1 MINISQGQ
9 WQQVNNTLNAKIF
22 SELHYEELLIIEK
35 LKINHYK
42 NEQKRHLSIENTETT
57 QGVELAVNAK
67 NAHVCQ
73 WISGDNVWQF
83 NAVECIWGNLVVD
96 EKSLTRNGQVN
107 IVSAELLADIAHVIK
122 LDDII
127 LGNLIEE
134 IQQTLFADLIATEKL
149 AQYDTDTLSKLSGV
163 ALQALLKGHPKVL
176 ANKDRL
182 GWGTDELNRYSP
194 EAANPFQLHFIAV
207 HKKIAT
213 TGIEKLDT
221 ENHQQTVKR
230 MLAEMMSEAQM
241 ITLFEVFSTQQKDLN
256 DYWIIPTHPW
266 QFQHF
271 IVPQFT
277 AQFADDSLIDLGV
290 TGDNYQAQQSI
301 RTLSNISRPKNND
314 VKLPITILNTS
325 CYRGIPGKYITSGAA
340 LSEFI
345 QHLCGEDDFL
355 QQANFKVLKE
365 WAGIHVSNPNQAN
378 IAQTPYRYNEMLGVI
393 LRQSPEAVLQGQQQD
408 KLAAALMQTDAQGQ
422 SLIKQ
427 YITASGLTVES
438 WLTQLFD
445 TTVIPLYHLMCKYGL
460 ALVAHGQNLTL
471 LMEDNVPKGLAIKD
485 FHGDLRIVDQAFPEH
500 QGLPGAIAAQ
510 LTKLP
515 AQYLLHDLYTG
526 HFVTVLRFVSP
537 YLADEM
543 TYSEEDFY
551 QLLAQRILHYQSQY
565 PELQERFQQFD
576 LLAETMEKVCI
587 NRVRFNVGYQDTSE
601 RLLPVLATPLNNPLY
616 PIAGYQ

>member
-1 MINISQGQ
+1 MVNVNQAQ
-9 WQQVNNTLNAKIF
+9 WQQVNNRLNAKIL
-22 SELHYEELLIIEK
+22 SELHYEELLVMDKI
-35 LKINHYK
+35 KINDCESVNKQHFSV
-42 NEQKRHLSIENTETT
+42 ETTETK
-57 QGVELAVNAK
+57 QGVELTASNTNK
-67 NAHVCQ
+67 HTYQ
-73 WISGDNVWQF
+73 WISANNIWQF
-83 NAVECIWGNLVVD
+83 NATECIWGNLIVD
-96 EKSLTRNGQVN
+96 EKSLSRNGQIN
-107 IVSAELLADIAHVIK
+107 ISSAKLLTDIAHVVK
-122 LDDII
+122 LDEII

-134 IQQTLFADLIATEKL
+134 IQQTLFADLVANEKL
-149 AQYDTDTLSKLSGV
+149 AQYDSNTLSRLSGV
-163 ALQALLKGHPKVL
+163 ALQAVLKGHPKVL
-176 ANKDRL
+176 ANKGRL
-182 GWGTDELNRYSP
+182 GWGTHELNRYSP
-194 EAANPFQLHFIAV
+194 EAGNPFQLHFIAV
-207 HKKIAT
+207 HKQLAT
-213 TGIEKLDT
+213 TGIEKPDT
-221 ENHQQTVKR
+221 ESHQQTIKR
-230 MLAEMMSEAQM
+230 MLTEMMSEEQM
-241 ITLFEVFSTQQKDLN
+241 ITLLEAFSTQNKDLD

-290 TGDNYQAQQSI
+290 TGDQYQAQQSI
-301 RTLSNISRPKNND
+301 RTLSNITRPKNND

-345 QHLCGEDDFL
+345 QNLCGEDDFL

-365 WAGIHVSNPNQAN
+365 WAGIHVSNPNQAE

-393 LRQSPEAVLQGQQQD
+393 LRQSPEVVLQQNQQD
-408 KLAAALMQTDAQGQ
+408 KLAAALMQTDAQEQ

-427 YITASGLTVES
+427 YIEASGLTVEN

-445 TTVIPLYHLMCKYGL
+445 TTVVPLYHLMCKYGL

-485 FHGDLRIVDQAFPEH
+485 FHGDLRIVDQDFPEH
-500 QGLPGAIAAQ
+500 EGLPEAIAAQ

-543 TYSEEDFY
+543 AYSEEDFY
-551 QLLAQRILHYQSQY
+551 QLLTQRILHYQDQF
-565 PELQERFQQFD
+565 PELTARFKQFN

-601 RLLPVLATPLNNPLY
+601 RLLPVLGTPLKNPLF
-616 PIAGYQ
+616 PIVES